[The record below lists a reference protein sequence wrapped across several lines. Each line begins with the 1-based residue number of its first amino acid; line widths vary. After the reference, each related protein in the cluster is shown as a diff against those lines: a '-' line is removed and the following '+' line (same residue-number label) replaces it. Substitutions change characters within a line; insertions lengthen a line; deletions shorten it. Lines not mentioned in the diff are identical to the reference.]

1 MHLRLLKKITPV
13 VDLHTKEWVIA
24 QRRSTFMPFFFNV
37 FFFIQIISFLL
48 FPSVSKKMVLCQMKL
63 VYVSNFTGIKSSWF
77 SFLEINIFKKF
88 SLAMLYLPA
97 KNTVT
102 DLKKNQ
108 LILFLSFRFL
118 QPSRLNRIK

>member
-1 MHLRLLKKITPV
+1 
-13 VDLHTKEWVIA
+13 
-24 QRRSTFMPFFFNV
+24 MPFFFNV

-77 SFLEINIFKKF
+77 SFLERNIFKKF

-118 QPSRLNRIK
+118 QPSRLDRIK